1 MKQMENT
8 LESVGLAG
16 RRVVRWVNSFLP
28 CTPYNIYNC
37 TIDRYVSIVV
47 EGQYRKIIKSGICS
61 KDKQIEFINQLCFE
75 FGQAKDDL
83 KGKADNHDRENLFEL
98 NIEVQRL
105 YIALFL
111 CIRDF
116 KYSLEIL
123 KELGLPYGFKEVD
136 GKMIDFIKSQI
147 KRRNVD
153 IKNINAKLLKENE
166 SNERVTRQ
174 MYVDILENYESNIY
188 ITLSEFAAKIKK
200 NRKIAEEYEKLRRSN
215 S

>member
-8 LESVGLAG
+8 LASVGLVGKKMAQL
-16 RRVVRWVNSFLP
+16 VNSFLP

-37 TIDRYVSIVV
+37 TIDRYISIVV

-75 FGQAKDDL
+75 FSQAKDDI

-147 KRRNVD
+147 KKRNVD

-166 SNERVTRQ
+166 SNEKVTRQ

-200 NRKIAEEYEKLRRSN
+200 NRKIAEEYEKLRRNN

>member
-1 MKQMENT
+1 MENT

-16 RRVVRWVNSFLP
+16 RRMVRWVNSFLP

-47 EGQYRKIIKSGICS
+47 EGQYRKIVKSGICS

-83 KGKADNHDRENLFEL
+83 KGKADNHDRESLFEL

-136 GKMIDFIKSQI
+136 GKKVRVFKS
-147 KRRNVD
+147 NGAVVG
-153 IKNINAKLLKENE
+153 AK
-166 SNERVTRQ
+166 
-174 MYVDILENYESNIY
+174 
-188 ITLSEFAAKIKK
+188 
-200 NRKIAEEYEKLRRSN
+200 AE
-215 S
+215 

>member
-1 MKQMENT
+1 M
-8 LESVGLAG
+8 
-16 RRVVRWVNSFLP
+16 P
-28 CTPYNIYNC
+28 
-37 TIDRYVSIVV
+37 D
-47 EGQYRKIIKSGICS
+47 
-61 KDKQIEFINQLCFE
+61 
-75 FGQAKDDL
+75 
-83 KGKADNHDRENLFEL
+83 
-98 NIEVQRL
+98 
-105 YIALFL
+105 
-111 CIRDF
+111 
-116 KYSLEIL
+116 
-123 KELGLPYGFKEVD
+123 GFKEVD

-166 SNERVTRQ
+166 SNEKVTRQ

>member
-1 MKQMENT
+1 MKQ
-8 LESVGLAG
+8 
-16 RRVVRWVNSFLP
+16 
-28 CTPYNIYNC
+28 
-37 TIDRYVSIVV
+37 
-47 EGQYRKIIKSGICS
+47 
-61 KDKQIEFINQLCFE
+61 
-75 FGQAKDDL
+75 
-83 KGKADNHDRENLFEL
+83 
-98 NIEVQRL
+98 
-105 YIALFL
+105 
-111 CIRDF
+111 
-116 KYSLEIL
+116 IL

-166 SNERVTRQ
+166 SNEKVTRQ

>member
-1 MKQMENT
+1 MGNT

-16 RRVVRWVNSFLP
+16 RRMVRWVNSFLP
-28 CTPYNIYNC
+28 CTPYSIYDC

-47 EGQYRKIIKSGICS
+47 EGQYRKIVKSGICS

-166 SNERVTRQ
+166 SNEKVTRQ

-200 NRKIAEEYEKLRRSN
+200 DRKIAEEYEKLRRSN

>member
-1 MKQMENT
+1 MQMANT
-8 LESVGLAG
+8 LVNAGLVGKKMVEKAK
-16 RRVVRWVNSFLP
+16 SFLP
-28 CTPYNIYNC
+28 CTPYSIYDC

-47 EGQYRKIIKSGICS
+47 EGQYRKILKRGVCS
-61 KDKQIEFINQLCFE
+61 KEKQIEFINQLCFE
-75 FGQAKDDL
+75 FSQAKDDL
-83 KGKADNHDRENLFEL
+83 KGKADNHDRESLFEL

-166 SNERVTRQ
+166 SGEKVTRQ
-174 MYVDILENYESNIY
+174 MYVDILENYESNIH

-200 NRKIAEEYEKLRRSN
+200 NRKIAEDYEKLRRNN